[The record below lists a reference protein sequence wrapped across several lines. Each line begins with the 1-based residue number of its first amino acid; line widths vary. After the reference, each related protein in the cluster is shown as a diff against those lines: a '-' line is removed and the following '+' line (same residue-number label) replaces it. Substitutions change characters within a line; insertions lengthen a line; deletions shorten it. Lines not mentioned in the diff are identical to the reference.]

1 MVAKCSVTFRGLES
15 FCASGRVVQTL
26 ANEANVLILVVSRHS
41 GVLLG
46 RIMDLI
52 PVFEEIRSDTTLLV
66 AEAAIPL

>member
-1 MVAKCSVTFRGLES
+1 MVAKCSVTIRGLES
-15 FCASGRVVQTL
+15 FKTSGQVILTL
-26 ANEANVLILVVSRHS
+26 ANKANVLILVVSRHS